1 MNFLKY
7 MSMKGAYEMMS
18 EEESYLQ
25 KIRIEHERKFFFLN
39 HNLGAEVH
47 WLFTQALSALDS
59 ELYLPACTSF
69 INGIE
74 ASLRITMSQ
83 IKKPCIVTEL
93 DNIPTLSNSLLLAA
107 QNNGLPIEALAFP
120 EESLFSDNL
129 NSKKPNK
136 TNVEIVRIRH
146 NLCHGNFL
154 EYTNPEFF
162 TPECCRPLAHQL
174 HDLCCEWTVQLGKF
188 RKELFRKSNQ
198 I

>member
-1 MNFLKY
+1 
-7 MSMKGAYEMMS
+7 MMS

-25 KIRIEHERKFFFLN
+25 EIRIEWERKSFFLH

-69 INGIE
+69 INGVE

-107 QNNGLPIEALAFP
+107 RNNGLPIEALAFP
-120 EESLFSDNL
+120 EESLFWDNL

-136 TNVEIVRIRH
+136 TDVEIVRIRH

-154 EYTNPEFF
+154 EYADLEFF

-174 HDLCCEWTVQLGKF
+174 HDLCREWTIQLGKF

>member
-1 MNFLKY
+1 
-7 MSMKGAYEMMS
+7 MS

-25 KIRIEHERKFFFLN
+25 EIRIAQERKSFFLH
-39 HNLGAEVH
+39 HNLGVEVH

-74 ASLRITMSQ
+74 ASLRITMAQ
-83 IKKPCIVTEL
+83 IKKPCIVTDL

-107 QNNGLPIEALAFP
+107 KSNGLPIKALSFP
-120 EESLFSDNL
+120 EENLFLEKL

-136 TNVEIVRIRH
+136 TDVEIVRIRH

-154 EYTNPEFF
+154 EYTNTSLGEGNHFF

-174 HDLCCEWTVQLGKF
+174 YDLCCEWTVKLGKF
-188 RKELFRKSNQ
+188 REELIKNPNQ
-198 I
+198 L

>member
-1 MNFLKY
+1 MMTEEDIYLKKIY
-7 MSMKGAYEMMS
+7 S
-18 EEESYLQ
+18 EQ
-25 KIRIEHERKFFFLN
+25 ARKSFFLS
-39 HNLGAEVH
+39 HNLGADVH
-47 WLFTQALSALDS
+47 WLFTQALSALDH

-74 ASLRITMSQ
+74 ASLRITMAQ
-83 IKKPCIVTEL
+83 IKKPCIVMGL

-107 QNNGLPIEALAFP
+107 QNNGLPIKALAFP
-120 EESLFSDNL
+120 EENLFLKNL

-136 TNVEIVRIRH
+136 IDVEIVRIRH

-154 EYTNPEFF
+154 EYTNTELGEGNYFF

-188 RKELFRKSNQ
+188 REELIEKSY
-198 I
+198 

>member
-1 MNFLKY
+1 
-7 MSMKGAYEMMS
+7 MSIKGAYGMMS
-18 EEESYLQ
+18 EEVAYLQ
-25 KIRIEHERKFFFLN
+25 EIRIAQERKSFFLY

-74 ASLRITMSQ
+74 ASLRVTMSQ
-83 IKKPCIVTEL
+83 IKNPCIVADL
-93 DNIPTLSNSLLLAA
+93 DNIPTLSNSLLLVA

-120 EESLFSDNL
+120 EEKLFLDNL
-129 NSKKPNK
+129 KSKKPNK
-136 TNVEIVRIRH
+136 TDVEIVRIRH

-154 EYTNPEFF
+154 EYTNTDLGEGNYFF

-188 RKELFRKSNQ
+188 RKELFKKSNQ

>member
-1 MNFLKY
+1 
-7 MSMKGAYEMMS
+7 MMS
-18 EEESYLQ
+18 EKESYLQ
-25 KIRIEHERKFFFLN
+25 EIRIEYERKSFFLN

-120 EESLFSDNL
+120 EESLFLDNL

-136 TNVEIVRIRH
+136 TDVEIVRIRH

-154 EYTNPEFF
+154 EYANPEFF

>member
-1 MNFLKY
+1 
-7 MSMKGAYEMMS
+7 MMS
-18 EEESYLQ
+18 ETERYLHEL
-25 KIRIEHERKFFFLN
+25 RIAQERKSFFL
-39 HNLGAEVH
+39 HRNLGAEVH

-69 INGIE
+69 INGVE
-74 ASLRITMSQ
+74 ASLRVTMSQ
-83 IKKPCIVTEL
+83 IQKPGIVTEL

-120 EESLFSDNL
+120 KENLFLANL

-154 EYTNPEFF
+154 EYTNTELGEGNYFF

-188 RKELFRKSNQ
+188 RKELIEKSNQ

>member
-1 MNFLKY
+1 
-7 MSMKGAYEMMS
+7 MMD
-18 EEESYLQ
+18 EEEYYLQ
-25 KIRIEHERKFFFLN
+25 EIRIEYERKSFFLH

-74 ASLRITMSQ
+74 ASLRVTMSQ
-83 IKKPCIVTEL
+83 ITKPCIVTEL

-120 EESLFSDNL
+120 KEKMFLNNL

-136 TNVEIVRIRH
+136 TDVEIVRIRN

-154 EYTNPEFF
+154 EYTNTNLGEGNHFF

-174 HDLCCEWTVQLGKF
+174 HELSREWTVHLGKF
-188 RKELFRKSNQ
+188 RKELIEKSYR